1 VIRRAF
7 WLGAGAAA
15 GIMGYRRVE
24 AIGRQ
29 VSGKVTG
36 TVTGAGIGKS
46 GAGKSGAGKSGA
58 GKSGAGKSGVGK
70 PVLKRSAGGA
80 TRRATRGA
88 LRLARESM
96 RFTRDVRE
104 GMDLYMARHNAPRAS
119 TLNTRELSTRELSTR
134 ELSTRTR
141 TVNTDDKDGR

>member
-46 GAGKSGAGKSGA
+46 GI

-134 ELSTRTR
+134 TR

>member
-1 VIRRAF
+1 MIRRAF

-36 TVTGAGIGKS
+36 TVTGAGI
-46 GAGKSGAGKSGA
+46 

-104 GMDLYMARHNAPRAS
+104 GMDLYMARHNSPGAS
-119 TLNTRELSTRELSTR
+119 TLNTRELSTRELSA
-134 ELSTRTR
+134 RTR

>member
-46 GAGKSGAGKSGA
+46 GIGKSGAGKSGA
-58 GKSGAGKSGVGK
+58 GK

-119 TLNTRELSTRELSTR
+119 TLNTRELNTRELSTR

>member
-46 GAGKSGAGKSGA
+46 GI

-88 LRLARESM
+88 LKLARESV

-104 GMDLYMARHNAPRAS
+104 GMDLYMARHNSPGAS
-119 TLNTRELSTRELSTR
+119 TLNTRELSTRELSA
-134 ELSTRTR
+134 RTR

>member
-1 VIRRAF
+1 MIRRAF

-58 GKSGAGKSGVGK
+58 GKSGAGK